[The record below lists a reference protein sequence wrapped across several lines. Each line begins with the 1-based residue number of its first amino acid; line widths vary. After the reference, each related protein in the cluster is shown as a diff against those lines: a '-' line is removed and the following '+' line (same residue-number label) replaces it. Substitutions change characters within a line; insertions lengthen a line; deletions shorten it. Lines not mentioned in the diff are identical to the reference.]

1 MVVALT
7 ATQMAAILCL
17 VFLPMIAA
25 VGFMFGVA
33 GGEHS
38 LSSIFGGLIFAT
50 LGFGIFIGMFRMA
63 RSWEGAED
71 SH

>member
-1 MVVALT
+1 MVVAVS

-25 VGFMFGVA
+25 VGFMVGVA

-38 LSSIFGGLIFAT
+38 LSSIFSGLIFAT
-50 LGFGIFIGMFRMA
+50 LGFGIFIGMFKMA
-63 RSWEGAED
+63 RTWEGPED